1 MFDRLNFVRV
11 RLLVA
16 LMMLCGAATI
26 LAPVSQATPQ
36 APAQAPTMIVLD
48 ASGSMANAD
57 ADALGTTRMEA
68 AKSAARDVFASVG
81 AASPLGLVVY
91 GSSVPEVADERE
103 AGCAD
108 IKVIAAP
115 RTGPVEALSQGID
128 AVTASGYTPIGN
140 SLKVAAEQLPDSR
153 GSIVPVSDGIDTCAP
168 PPACE
173 VAGQLR
179 ATGLDVTVHTIGF
192 KVDDEARAELQC
204 IAAATGGTYA
214 DAGDAATLTQQLKTQ
229 VTRGISAYDV
239 QGTPV
244 SGGLTWQD
252 AVSIEPGQYVD
263 AIRSTGT
270 SEFIA
275 LDSAEQANEETYRW
289 YRVHLDEGERLHV
302 AASVIVPQEAASP
315 VDKLDLLRLRVGSC
329 PPRARSAA

>member
-103 AGCAD
+103 AGCGTQGHRCP
-108 IKVIAAP
+108 KNRPGGGSQP
-115 RTGPVEALSQGID
+115 RHRRRDRL
-128 AVTASGYTPIGN
+128 
-140 SLKVAAEQLPDSR
+140 
-153 GSIVPVSDGIDTCAP
+153 
-168 PPACE
+168 
-173 VAGQLR
+173 
-179 ATGLDVTVHTIGF
+179 
-192 KVDDEARAELQC
+192 
-204 IAAATGGTYA
+204 
-214 DAGDAATLTQQLKTQ
+214 
-229 VTRGISAYDV
+229 
-239 QGTPV
+239 
-244 SGGLTWQD
+244 
-252 AVSIEPGQYVD
+252 
-263 AIRSTGT
+263 
-270 SEFIA
+270 
-275 LDSAEQANEETYRW
+275 
-289 YRVHLDEGERLHV
+289 RLH
-302 AASVIVPQEAASP
+302 AHWQLFEG
-315 VDKLDLLRLRVGSC
+315 RC
-329 PPRARSAA
+329 

>member
-1 MFDRLNFVRV
+1 M
-11 RLLVA
+11 
-16 LMMLCGAATI
+16 
-26 LAPVSQATPQ
+26 
-36 APAQAPTMIVLD
+36 
-48 ASGSMANAD
+48 
-57 ADALGTTRMEA
+57 
-68 AKSAARDVFASVG
+68 
-81 AASPLGLVVY
+81 
-91 GSSVPEVADERE
+91 
-103 AGCAD
+103 
-108 IKVIAAP
+108 
-115 RTGPVEALSQGID
+115 EALSQGID

-204 IAAATGGTYA
+204 IAATTGGTYA

-244 SGGLTWQD
+244 TGGLTWQD